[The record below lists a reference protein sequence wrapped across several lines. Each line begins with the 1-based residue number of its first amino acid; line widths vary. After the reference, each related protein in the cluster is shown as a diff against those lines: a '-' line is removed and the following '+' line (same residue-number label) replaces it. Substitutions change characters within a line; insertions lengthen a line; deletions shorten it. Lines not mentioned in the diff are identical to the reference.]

1 MRGIETSSA
10 NDSGIGVHNAL
21 DLTPIDNTASITFKI
36 ITFSDGKS
44 IALDPTDIVVLV
56 GPNNAGKSVALRELD
71 QHFSQAFVPTVITT
85 VEFQEA
91 GSPEDFDAFLKKHV
105 RVNHFK
111 YNDQEPRWQYEGYRF
126 SFTINYDAKRDWPVS
141 ARKFG
146 PLFCMR
152 LPTETRIT
160 DSDPVDS
167 IDFHKQLPSNPI
179 QMLYCDDELEERISS
194 YFRLAFREDLILFR
208 SGGGKLPMLVGQRPI
223 PEYQKGEDRIS
234 RSYISKVHDST
245 VPLMQQGDGMR
256 SFASVILHMLA
267 PITPSILLLDEPE
280 AFLHPPQARLL
291 GEIIATEKSPRAQLF
306 LATHSS
312 DVLKGLI
319 NVAPEHLRIVRM
331 QRDGN
336 VNRIRE
342 LDKEIVKK
350 ISLDPIMRYSSV
362 LSGLFHERVIIC
374 EADADCMFYSS
385 ILDLPE
391 VRGETHPDVLFVHAN
406 GKHRMATLAET
417 LVALDVPVD
426 IVADIDVLNDLT
438 VLKRIVVALNGDW
451 EQICPLADALK
462 KEIENSEP
470 PLSFDDL
477 RTNIRSELDKAPAE
491 HNPIKD
497 LRSRIDDIFPQST
510 PWGAIKRGGKAS
522 LPQGQATQRFNRLQI
537 LCGAAGLWIVPVGE
551 LEGFCKSTGRK
562 GPAWVQQV
570 VEERDLATDPELEPA
585 RQFVKEIWDSK
596 RSFAA
601 GDVAHRSQLTT
612 DA

>member
-1 MRGIETSSA
+1 
-10 NDSGIGVHNAL
+10 
-21 DLTPIDNTASITFKI
+21 
-36 ITFSDGKS
+36 
-44 IALDPTDIVVLV
+44 
-56 GPNNAGKSVALRELD
+56 
-71 QHFSQAFVPTVITT
+71 
-85 VEFQEA
+85 
-91 GSPEDFDAFLKKHV
+91 
-105 RVNHFK
+105 
-111 YNDQEPRWQYEGYRF
+111 
-126 SFTINYDAKRDWPVS
+126 
-141 ARKFG
+141 
-146 PLFCMR
+146 
-152 LPTETRIT
+152 
-160 DSDPVDS
+160 
-167 IDFHKQLPSNPI
+167 
-179 QMLYCDDELEERISS
+179 
-194 YFRLAFREDLILFR
+194 
-208 SGGGKLPMLVGQRPI
+208 
-223 PEYQKGEDRIS
+223 
-234 RSYISKVHDST
+234 
-245 VPLMQQGDGMR
+245 MR
-256 SFASVILHMLA
+256 SFASVILHMLT

-319 NVAPEHLRIVRM
+319 NAAPEHLRIVRM

-336 VNRIRE
+336 VNRIKE
-342 LDKEIVKK
+342 LDKELVKK

-417 LVALDVPVD
+417 LVALDVPAD

-451 EQICPLADALK
+451 EQICSLADALK

-477 RTNIRSELDKAPAE
+477 RTNIKSELVKAPAE
-491 HNPIKD
+491 HNPVKD
-497 LRSRIDDIFPQST
+497 LRSRVDDVFPQST

-522 LPQGQATQRFNRLQI
+522 LPQGQATQRFNRLQS
-537 LCGAAGLWIVPVGE
+537 LCGEAGLWFVPVGE

-585 RQFVKEIWDSK
+585 RQFVKKLWESK
-596 RSFAA
+596 STDAA
-601 GDVAHRSQLTT
+601 GDTAQEI
-612 DA
+612 